1 MKTKSKPH
9 TSSFF
14 FSFGHSHQVFL
25 VTRDHAPQA
34 VLRIHE
40 SLVRIRIRGSIPLT
54 NKQKKLQIFVVVV
67 DVLKVTAKMAESGSG
82 SVDPY
87 L

>member
-1 MKTKSKPH
+1 
-9 TSSFF
+9 
-14 FSFGHSHQVFL
+14 VFL

-54 NKQKKLQIFVVVV
+54 NKQKNYKFFVVVV

-82 SVDPY
+82 SADPY
-87 L
+87 LSLMDPDPAIFVSDLQDIN